1 MSEKIYP
8 LLNWLDISQAVDWLH
23 GLTESAVTQHDLI
36 SLCAAKQCA
45 VYVDLKQSV
54 NGTDEETWWQDVSGR
69 GIQEVKNPLALADAG
84 MLTDSR
90 LVLLGEVTWTND
102 KGAFCRE
109 KIEWAASIVMIDVF
123 PIFRPAD
130 IQALAYKM
138 NGVTN
143 QPTAADIEELRKE
156 LKKTTEAKENAWYL
170 TDKYKAE
177 LETLRDTAEQD
188 RSSREAAWLRA
199 EQAEKLA
206 EQLTDQ
212 FDRMEAKADAFQ
224 DELESTKDV
233 ASELKNALEH
243 EQMAR
248 KYAESLARDLRD
260 ELEDEHHARMAE
272 NMERAEG
279 CRCACVQDNEVSP
292 TSAGITFPYATREL
306 EAMCAVALKHWANY
320 TPDKRQP
327 TQKKIG
333 IEIGESLGLERQ
345 ANGDPARKA
354 IVLATAIKP
363 NLQSDT

>member
-8 LLNWLDISQAVDWLH
+8 LLNWLDIGQAVDWLQ

-45 VYVDLKQSV
+45 VYVDLKQSA

-90 LVLLGEVTWTND
+90 LVLFGEVTWTND

-109 KIEWAASIVMIDVF
+109 KIEWAASVLMIDVF
-123 PIFRPAD
+123 PMFRPAD
-130 IQALAYKM
+130 IHALAHKM
-138 NGVTN
+138 NGATN
-143 QPTAADIEELRKE
+143 QPTAADLEELRE
-156 LKKTTEAKENAWYL
+156 QLKKAIEAKENAWYL

-177 LETLRDTAEQD
+177 LETLRETAEQD

-206 EQLTDQ
+206 EQLADQ
-212 FDRMEAKADAFQ
+212 RDRMEAKADIFQ
-224 DELESTKDV
+224 DELESSKDV
-233 ASELKNALEH
+233 VNELKSALEH

-248 KYAESLARDLRD
+248 KYAESLAGDLRD
-260 ELEDEHHARMAE
+260 ELEDEHNARLAE
-272 NMERAEG
+272 NSERAGG
-279 CRCACVQDNEVSP
+279 CRCACEQDNETSP
-292 TSAGITFPYATREL
+292 TSAGITFPYVTREL
-306 EAMCAVALKHWANY
+306 EAMCAAALKHWANY

-333 IEIGESLGLERQ
+333 IELGELLGLDRQ
-345 ANGDPARKA
+345 ANGEPARKA
-354 IVLATAIKP
+354 IVLATAIRP
-363 NLQSDT
+363 NLQADT